1 LRQDSSSA
9 LEDRPCAPQQ
19 YFGKGKE
26 MKITVRGAGG
36 GEVTG
41 SAYLVQTRDAKVLVD
56 CGLFQGTRKVENYNR
71 MPKKG
76 DFEKLDSVVLTHA
89 HLDHTGRLPLLT
101 RAGYAGPIY
110 ATPATID
117 FADLIL
123 NDSAHLQQSDVERE
137 NRRRRRTGQPL
148 LDPLY
153 EQRDVER
160 LRPLYKKLAYD
171 KPTPLAP
178 GISVRAV
185 EAGHMLGSVSLELK
199 VEDGGKKKVVI
210 FSGDLGPRGAP
221 LHRDY
226 VPFEKADVVFM
237 ESTYGDRDHRSL
249 KETAVETRKV
259 VKQAV
264 NAGAKILVPTFAVG
278 RTQLLLYLL
287 AGAFQRGTLPPFP
300 IYIDSPMAI
309 QATKLYAKH
318 VELFD
323 DEALAMQQSGELR
336 EQLDTAKFC
345 PTANDS
351 RALNDVQGPCLIM
364 AGAGMCTGG
373 RILHHFRHNLA
384 RPGTTVLFV
393 GYQGHGSLGRMI
405 VDGKPTVT
413 IFGEKIP
420 VRASVHTFG
429 GLSGH
434 AGQTDL
440 LRWLDSF
447 AASGPRVFLTHGEER
462 GRKPLGKL
470 IKDRHQ
476 LRVDYPGLNDT
487 IEI

>member
-1 LRQDSSSA
+1 
-9 LEDRPCAPQQ
+9 
-19 YFGKGKE
+19 
-26 MKITVRGAGG
+26 MKITVHGAGG

-41 SAYLVQTRDAKVLVD
+41 SAYLVQTREANVLVD
-56 CGLFQGTRKVENYNR
+56 CGLFQGARKIENHNR
-71 MPKKG
+71 IPKKG
-76 DFEKLDSVVLTHA
+76 GFERLDAVVLTHA

-117 FADLIL
+117 FAELIL
-123 NDSAHLQQSDVERE
+123 KDSAQLQKSDVERQ
-137 NRRRRRTGQPL
+137 NRRRQRLGQPL
-148 LDPLY
+148 LDPVY
-153 EQRDVER
+153 EQQDVDR
-160 LRPLYKKLAYD
+160 LRPLYKELGYED
-171 KPTPLAP
+171 PTQLAP
-178 GISVRAV
+178 GITVRAV
-185 EAGHMLGSVSLELK
+185 EAGHMLGSVSLELT
-199 VEDGGKKKVVI
+199 VEDEGTKKVVI
-210 FSGDLGPRGAP
+210 LSGDLGPRGAP

-226 VPFEKADVVFM
+226 VPFEKADFVFM

-249 KETAVETRKV
+249 QETAIETREV
-259 VKQAV
+259 VKKAV
-264 NAGAKILVPTFAVG
+264 HAGAKILVPVFAVG

-287 AGAFQRGTLPPFP
+287 AGAFQRGTLPAFP

-309 QATKLYAKH
+309 EATKLYAKH

-323 DEALAMQQSGELR
+323 DEALAMQKSGELR
-336 EQLDTAKFC
+336 ENLDTVKFC
-345 PTANDS
+345 PSAEDS
-351 RALNDVQGPCLIM
+351 RTLNDVKGPCLIM

-373 RILHHFRHNLA
+373 RILHHLRHNLA
-384 RPGTTVLFV
+384 LPGTTVLFV

-405 VDGKPTVT
+405 VDGKEVVT

-440 LRWLDSF
+440 LRWLESF

-462 GRKPLGKL
+462 GRQPLGKL
-470 IKDRHQ
+470 IQERCK
-476 LRVDYPGLNDT
+476 LRVDYPGLNET
-487 IEI
+487 IEL

>member
-1 LRQDSSSA
+1 MLNPAHDDNR
-9 LEDRPCAPQQ
+9 C
-19 YFGKGKE
+19 GKDDE
-26 MKITVRGAGG
+26 MKVTFRGASG

-41 SAYLVQTRDAKVLVD
+41 SAYLVQTRDAKILVD
-56 CGLFQGTRKVENYNR
+56 CGLFQGARKTENYNR
-71 MPKKG
+71 IPMKG
-76 DFEKLDSVVLTHA
+76 AFDKLDAVVLTHA

-101 RAGYAGPIY
+101 RAGYNGPVH

-117 FADLIL
+117 FAELIL
-123 NDSAHLQQSDVERE
+123 NDSAHLQKSDVERQ
-137 NRRRRRTGQPL
+137 NRKRRRMGQPL
-148 LDPLY
+148 LNPLY
-153 EQRDVER
+153 EQEDVDR
-160 LRPLYKKLAYD
+160 LRPLYKQLDYD

-178 GISVRAV
+178 GITVRAV
-185 EAGHMLGSVSLELK
+185 EAGHMLGSASLELT
-199 VEDGGKKKVVI
+199 VEEDGKKKVVI

-226 VPFEKADVVFM
+226 VPFQKADFVFM

-249 KETAVETRKV
+249 KETAVETREV
-259 VKQAV
+259 VKKAV
-264 NAGAKILVPTFAVG
+264 ESNGKILVPVFAVG

-287 AGAFQRGTLPPFP
+287 AGAFQRGTLPAFP
-300 IYIDSPMAI
+300 IFVDSPMAI
-309 QATKLYAKH
+309 KATELYRKH
-318 VELFD
+318 TELFD
-323 DEALAMQQSGELR
+323 DQALAMQQSGELR
-336 EQLDTAKFC
+336 ENLDTVKFC
-345 PTANDS
+345 PSADDS
-351 RALNDVQGPCLIM
+351 RALNDVPGPCLIM

-384 RPGTTVLFV
+384 LPGTTVLMV

-405 VDGKPTVT
+405 VDGKKSVT

-440 LRWLDSF
+440 MNWLGSF
-447 AASGPRVFLTHGEER
+447 AASGPRVFLTHGEEK
-462 GRKPLGKL
+462 GRKPLGQL
-470 IKDRHQ
+470 IQDRHKLQ
-476 LRVDYPGLNDT
+476 VDYPALNET

>member
-1 LRQDSSSA
+1 
-9 LEDRPCAPQQ
+9 
-19 YFGKGKE
+19 
-26 MKITVRGAGG
+26 MKVTVHGAGG

-41 SAYLVQTRDAKVLVD
+41 SAYLLQTREANVLVD
-56 CGLFQGTRKVENYNR
+56 LGLFQGARKVENYNR
-71 MPKKG
+71 IPKKG
-76 DFEKLDSVVLTHA
+76 AFNKLNAVVLTHA

-101 RAGYAGPIY
+101 RAGYNGPIY
-110 ATPATID
+110 ATRATMD

-123 NDSAHLQQSDVERE
+123 KDSAHLQKSDVERQ
-137 NRRRRRTGQPL
+137 NRRRERMGQPL
-148 LDPLY
+148 LEPLY
-153 EQRDVER
+153 DQQDMER
-160 LRPLYKKLAYD
+160 LQPLYQALAYD
-171 KPTPLAP
+171 QPTLLAP
-178 GISVRAV
+178 GITVRAV
-185 EAGHMLGSVSLELK
+185 EAGHMLGSASLEMT
-199 VEDGGKKKVVI
+199 VEEDGKKKVVI

-226 VPFEKADVVFM
+226 IPFKHADFVFM

-249 KETAVETRKV
+249 QETATETREV
-259 VKQAV
+259 VKKAV
-264 NAGAKILVPTFAVG
+264 EAGAKILVPVFAVG

-287 AGAFQRGTLPPFP
+287 AGAFQRGTLSPFP

-309 QATKLYAKH
+309 EATKLYAKH

-323 DEALAMQQSGELR
+323 EEALAMQQSGELR
-336 EQLDTAKFC
+336 EKLDTVKFC
-345 PTANDS
+345 PTAADS
-351 RALNDVQGPCLIM
+351 RALNDVKGPCMIM

-420 VRASVHTFG
+420 VRAAVHTFG

-434 AGQTDL
+434 AGQSDL

-447 AASGPRVFLTHGEER
+447 AASGPRVFLTHGEDR
-462 GRKPLGKL
+462 SRKPLGKI
-470 IKDRHQ
+470 IKERHK
-476 LRVDYPGLNDT
+476 LRVDYPDLGET

>member
-1 LRQDSSSA
+1 
-9 LEDRPCAPQQ
+9 
-19 YFGKGKE
+19 

-41 SAYLVQTRDAKVLVD
+41 SAYLVQTREAKILVD
-56 CGLFQGTRKVENYNR
+56 CGLFQGARKTENYNR
-71 MPKKG
+71 IPMKG
-76 DFEKLDSVVLTHA
+76 AFKELDAVVLTHA

-123 NDSAHLQQSDVERE
+123 KDSANLQQSDVERQ
-137 NRRRRRTGQPL
+137 NRRRKRMGQPL

-153 EQRDVER
+153 EQQDVER

-178 GISVRAV
+178 GITVRAV
-185 EAGHMLGSVSLELK
+185 EAGHMLGSASLELK
-199 VEDGGKKKVVI
+199 VEDEGRQKVVI

-226 VPFEKADVVFM
+226 VPFEKADFVFM

-249 KETAVETRKV
+249 KQTAVETCKV

-264 NAGAKILVPTFAVG
+264 EAGAKILVPVFAVG

-287 AGAFQRGTLPPFP
+287 AGAFKRGTLPSFP
-300 IYIDSPMAI
+300 IFIDSPMAI

-318 VELFD
+318 AELFD

-336 EQLDTAKFC
+336 EKLDTVKFC
-345 PTANDS
+345 PSADDS
-351 RALNDVQGPCLIM
+351 RELNNVKGPLMVM

-384 RPGTTVLFV
+384 RAGTTILFV
-393 GYQGHGSLGRMI
+393 GYQGYGSLGRMI

-440 LRWLDSF
+440 MNWLGSF
-447 AASGPRVFLTHGEER
+447 AESGPRVFLTHGEER
-462 GRKPLGKL
+462 GRGPLGKL
-470 IKDRHQ
+470 IKEKYKLQ
-476 LRVDYPGLNDT
+476 VNYPGLNET

>member
-1 LRQDSSSA
+1 
-9 LEDRPCAPQQ
+9 
-19 YFGKGKE
+19 
-26 MKITVRGAGG
+26 MKVTIHGAGG

-41 SAYLVQTRDAKVLVD
+41 SAYLVQTRDANLLVD
-56 CGLFQGTRKVENYNR
+56 LGLFQGARKIENYNR
-71 MPKKG
+71 LPKKG
-76 DFEKLDSVVLTHA
+76 AFDKLDAVVLTHA

-101 RAGYAGPIY
+101 RAGYQGPIH

-117 FADLIL
+117 VADLIL
-123 NDSAHLQQSDVERE
+123 RDSAHLQQADVERR
-137 NRRRRRTGQPL
+137 NRKLQRQGQSPL
-148 LDPLY
+148 EPLY
-153 EQRDVER
+153 TQEDLAQ
-160 LRPLYKKLAYD
+160 LHPLFRPLSYD
-171 KPTPLAP
+171 QPTTVAP
-178 GISVRAV
+178 GISVRVV
-185 EAGHMLGSVSLELK
+185 EAGHMLGSVSIEMT
-199 VEDGGKKKVVI
+199 VEEDGKKTVLI

-221 LHRDY
+221 LHRDP
-226 VPFEKADVVFM
+226 VPFRHADAVFM

-249 KETAVETRKV
+249 QETAVETREV

-264 NAGAKILVPTFAVG
+264 EAGSKILVPVFAVG
-278 RTQLLLYLL
+278 RTQLLMYLL

-309 QATKLYAKH
+309 EATKIYGKH
-318 VELFD
+318 TELFD
-323 DEALAMQQSGELR
+323 EEALAMHQSGELR
-336 EQLDTAKFC
+336 EHLETVQFC

-351 RALNDVQGPCLIM
+351 RALNHVKGPCMIM

-373 RILHHFRHNLA
+373 RILHHFRHNLS

-405 VDGKPTVT
+405 VDGKEAVT

-447 AASGPRVFLTHGEER
+447 AASRPRIFLTHGEER
-462 GRKPLGKL
+462 GRKPLGK
-470 IKDRHQ
+470 IIEDRYKLQ
-476 LRVDYPGLNDT
+476 VDYPGLREV